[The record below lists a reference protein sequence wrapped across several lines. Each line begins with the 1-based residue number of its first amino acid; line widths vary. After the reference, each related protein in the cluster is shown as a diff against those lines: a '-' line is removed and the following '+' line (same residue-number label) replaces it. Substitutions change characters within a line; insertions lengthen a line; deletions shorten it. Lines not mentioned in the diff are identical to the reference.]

1 MANNSFESFYSKER
15 NKSGEGRENIGL
27 VTLALSPPPIFY
39 PSHSPVRWLPQVRN
53 FSFRR
58 GKYLI
63 PRPRGKTGYCQWLA
77 TRPLPSLIRQ
87 SLRPEEGGGRRVG
100 PQGPPRY
107 TLLGNLISTKKL
119 IWCISLISRC
129 SWASWGERRRGRRGG
144 KKWSDFTLSS
154 LLSVHFDIFR

>member
-1 MANNSFESFYSKER
+1 MIRGEQLVRIFLFEGEKQQ
-15 NKSGEGRENIGL
+15 SGGGRENIGL

-119 IWCISLISRC
+119 IWCISLNSRC
-129 SWASWGERRRGRRGG
+129 SWASWGERRRGRRG

-154 LLSVHFDIFR
+154 LLSV